1 MNDEI
6 TYRMATA
13 DDAEAI
19 FGLIYE
25 LAEYENAA
33 DQVQSTPAILREW
46 IFERGAAEVL
56 VADHEEDG
64 VVGMALFFQNFS
76 TWTGKGGLY
85 LEDLVVSKKH
95 RHQGIGTQL
104 MRRLAAVCEER
115 GWPRFDWSCMDWN
128 EPSLEFYRGLGAQ
141 RVPYF
146 VPIRLEG
153 EALHRLANAAGER
166 AKCGE
171 SGALS

>member
-1 MNDEI
+1 MSNEI

-33 DQVQSTPAILREW
+33 DQVESTPDILREW

-56 VADHEEDG
+56 LADHTDAG

-85 LEDLVVSKKH
+85 LDDLVVSREF
-95 RHQGIGTQL
+95 RHQGIGSQL
-104 MRRLAAVCEER
+104 MHRLAAICEER
-115 GWPRFDWSCMDWN
+115 GWPRFDWVCMDWN
-128 EPSLEFYRGLGAQ
+128 EPSLQFYRSLGAH

-146 VPIRLEG
+146 IPIRLEG
-153 EALHRLANAAGER
+153 DALRQLANS
-166 AKCGE
+166 K
-171 SGALS
+171 